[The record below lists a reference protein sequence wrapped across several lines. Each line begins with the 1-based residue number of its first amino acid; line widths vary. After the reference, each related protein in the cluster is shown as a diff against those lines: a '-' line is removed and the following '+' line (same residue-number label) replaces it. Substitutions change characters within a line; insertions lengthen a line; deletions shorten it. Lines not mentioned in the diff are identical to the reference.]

1 MSNLQNTSVP
11 KYKRILLKIGGE
23 AFAGPG
29 GIGIVPHLAEE
40 VAAKVKAVR
49 QLGVQVAIVLGAG
62 NWWRGRDGIAH
73 GMDRTTADHI
83 GMLATVMNALALR
96 DAFERMGMGA
106 RVQTAIE
113 IRSVAEPYIR
123 LRAIRHLEKERVV
136 ILGAGT
142 GNPYFT
148 TDTAGALRAMEV
160 GCNVLIKATKVDGVY
175 DSDPRKN
182 TNAQRYESLTYLEAL
197 NLKVG
202 VIDSTAITLCMDN
215 DMPILVLDLWQ
226 PNSLERAVLGEKIG
240 TLIQGR

>member
-1 MSNLQNTSVP
+1 MTGP
-11 KYKRILLKIGGE
+11 KYKRVLLKLGGE

-29 GIGIVPHLAEE
+29 GMGIVPQLARE
-40 VAAKVKAVR
+40 VAEKVQRVR
-49 QLGVQVAIVLGAG
+49 ELGVQVAIVLGAG
-62 NWWRGRDGIAH
+62 NWWRGKDGIAL

-96 DAFERMGMGA
+96 DAFEQRGIGA

-123 LRAIRHLEKERVV
+123 LRAIRHLEKGLVV

-148 TDTAGALRAMEV
+148 TDTAGALRAMEIN
-160 GCNVLIKATKVDGVY
+160 CDILIKATKVDGVY

-182 TNAQRYESLTYLEAL
+182 PGAQRYVGLTYLDAL
-197 NLKVG
+197 NKG
-202 VIDSTAITLCMDN
+202 VQVMDSTAITLCMEN
-215 DMPILVLDLWQ
+215 HLPIMVMDLWHEG
-226 PNSLERAVLGEKIG
+226 SLERAVMGEPVG
-240 TLIQGR
+240 TIIS

>member
-1 MSNLQNTSVP
+1 MTGP
-11 KYKRILLKIGGE
+11 KYKRVLLKLGGE

-29 GIGIVPHLAEE
+29 GMGIVPQLARE
-40 VAAKVKAVR
+40 VAEKVQRVR
-49 QLGVQVAIVLGAG
+49 DLGVEVAIVLGAG
-62 NWWRGRDGIAH
+62 NWWRGKDGIAL

-96 DAFERMGMGA
+96 DAFEQRGIGA

-123 LRAIRHLEKERVV
+123 LRAIRHLEKGLVV

-148 TDTAGALRAMEV
+148 TDTAGALRAMEIN
-160 GCNVLIKATKVDGVY
+160 CDILIKATKVDGVY

-182 TNAQRYESLTYLEAL
+182 PGAQRYVGLTYLDAL
-197 NLKVG
+197 NKG
-202 VIDSTAITLCMDN
+202 VQVMDSTAITLCMEN
-215 DMPILVLDLWQ
+215 HLPIMVMDLWHEG
-226 PNSLERAVLGEKIG
+226 SLERAVMGEPVG
-240 TLIQGR
+240 TIIS

>member
-1 MSNLQNTSVP
+1 MSGP
-11 KYKRILLKIGGE
+11 KYKRVLLKLGGE

-29 GIGIVPHLAEE
+29 GMGIVPQLARE
-40 VAAKVKAVR
+40 VAEKVQRVR
-49 QLGVQVAIVLGAG
+49 DLGVQVAIVLGAG
-62 NWWRGRDGIAH
+62 NWWRGKDGIAL

-96 DAFERMGMGA
+96 DAFEQRGIGA

-123 LRAIRHLEKERVV
+123 LRAIRHLEKGLVV

-148 TDTAGALRAMEV
+148 TDTAGALRAMEIN
-160 GCNVLIKATKVDGVY
+160 CDVLIKATKVDGVY

-182 TNAQRYESLTYLEAL
+182 PGAQRYVGLSYLDAL
-197 NLKVG
+197 NKG
-202 VIDSTAITLCMDN
+202 VQVMDSTAITLCMEN
-215 DMPILVLDLWQ
+215 HLPIMVMDLWHEG
-226 PNSLERAVLGEKIG
+226 SLERAVMGEPVG
-240 TLIQGR
+240 TIIS